1 MPRWDRV
8 PTLEKVL
15 SVVII
20 VAIWQVLAQFFP
32 PRLIPPVERIVLTL
46 YANAQSGDV
55 LHHLGPT
62 VARVY
67 IGFAIALLLG
77 TLTGLVMGLTPHGA
91 RLLEYPI
98 LFVLGIPS
106 LCWSILGLLWF
117 GLTEAAAVFVIAAI
131 AFPVVVIN
139 VHEGVKNVDPALTK
153 MAAVYRVPGR
163 RVVSGLYLPSIF
175 PYILSAS
182 RYGLGLSWKIAIIA
196 EMLGMSSG
204 VGFAIHY
211 YYNLL
216 NMEQVLAWTLL
227 FTGVIVFV
235 DQVVLK
241 GIEGVVMRW
250 REA

>member
-1 MPRWDRV
+1 M
-8 PTLEKVL
+8 
-15 SVVII
+15 
-20 VAIWQVLAQFFP
+20 AFP
-32 PRLIPPVERIVLTL
+32 PSKRSCPSSSSSRSGRSWRNSSRPVSSRRW
-46 YANAQSGDV
+46 SGSSSRST
-55 LHHLGPT
+55 PT
-62 VARVY
+62 PRA
-67 IGFAIALLLG
+67 A
-77 TLTGLVMGLTPHGA
+77 TCS
-91 RLLEYPI
+91 
-98 LFVLGIPS
+98 IPS

-227 FTGVIVFV
+227 FTGVIIFV
-235 DQVVLK
+235 DQVILK
-241 GIEGVVMRW
+241 RIEGVVMRW